1 MQSLIS
7 NIGDSPYLTLHAKP
21 RLLFI
26 KWFNIIGK
34 ITPPREE
41 PATDVY
47 SYVMV
52 E

>member
-1 MQSLIS
+1 M
-7 NIGDSPYLTLHAKP
+7 GDTPYLTLHAKP

-41 PATDVY
+41 PAIDVHGPCH
-47 SYVMV
+47 VNGMNHA
-52 E
+52 